1 MTLVK
6 KYQLP
11 LIIIYVYIISAVK
24 FFVDESIVNNLTH
37 MSMVLIMLVSLFF
50 SIGYIIQNQNKLK
63 FSKIFFALSI
73 FFYLLEV
80 ISVGINTQVYREVI
94 YVEVDFMLHFIRN
107 IMLACGVFFTL
118 MDYVES
124 WNKLRLIIDI
134 FVFGFF
140 VIYIAWFGF
149 INIYISSTK
158 YDEFQNIFAI
168 LYIATDAM
176 LVFFYILLYTHEK
189 NYFKRSSKKMEV
201 IAFIYILFSDLV
213 YFYALVKDI
222 YYPSVFFKLMPLAFL
237 LIAFSLEDEYT
248 EEIEQEEKME
258 KEEKEED
265 LANQEDKYMLII
277 LIGMGIVSFAI
288 NPDILKALLFSVMIA
303 FRIISEEYTL
313 NYEIS
318 EYLVSECVQK
328 NKDLKEKAL
337 YLAKISSDLENR
349 IIQRTKE
356 LENINRDLIEFS
368 SVDMATK
375 LHNRSS
381 FIRQLDKIIE
391 EDVSGFAVVFI
402 DIDRFKTI
410 NEWYGH
416 DAGDYILLQIARR
429 IKKNIGEKDITSR
442 LGGDEFGI
450 IISGFEDLIELTDIL
465 NSILSDIRKPF
476 ITKER
481 KIFITASIGASLYPE
496 HSKNRSML
504 MKYADISMYKS
515 KADGKDRYTLYD
527 LIMKKEEQRRLEIE
541 NILYESLAKNEFV
554 VVYRPQ
560 FEINSS
566 KIKAIEAFVRWD
578 SSVIGNIKES
588 EFLSIAEEN
597 GLVIELDKLILEES
611 LKRIK
616 YINEKYDTDMAVAV
630 NISPRHFMEPKF
642 VIRLEEKI
650 KKYKLN
656 PRWLEIEVTEEL
668 IMGNEE
674 IIISR
679 LNQIS
684 QTGVRVVLDKFGRGY
699 SSFIYLK
706 KLPIDKIK
714 IDPSFIQNIEFEENY
729 KIVKAITLMCN
740 YMGITSSTE
749 GVTTND
755 QIKIL
760 REIECDLA
768 QGEYYGESLTFEEI
782 EKQYF

>member
-11 LIIIYVYIISAVK
+11 LIIIYIFIITATTLFLDQSNAKV
-24 FFVDESIVNNLTH
+24 LTH
-37 MSMVLIMLVSLFF
+37 MNMILIMLVALSY
-50 SIGYIIQNQNKLK
+50 SIGYIIQNQNKLR

-80 ISVGINTQVYREVI
+80 ISIDLNPGVYRTVI
-94 YVEVDFMLHFIRN
+94 YVEIDFMLHFIRN
-107 IMLACGVFFTL
+107 IMFALGVFFTL
-118 MDYVES
+118 MDYVEK
-124 WNKLRLIIDI
+124 WNKLRLVIDI

-149 INIYISSTK
+149 INIYISRAR
-158 YDEFQNIFAI
+158 YDDFQNVFAT

-189 NYFKRSSKKMEV
+189 NYFKLYAKKME
-201 IAFIYILFSDLV
+201 ITAFIYILFSDLV
-213 YFYALVKDI
+213 YFYALVKNV
-222 YYPSVFFKLMPLAFL
+222 YYPSIFLKLTPLAFL
-237 LIAFSLEDEYT
+237 LIAFSLEEEYV
-248 EEIEQEEKME
+248 EKVRKSE
-258 KEEKEED
+258 SSGD
-265 LANQEDKYMLII
+265 ANDKYMMII
-277 LIGMGIVSFAI
+277 LMGMGIVSFAI
-288 NPDILKALLFSVMIA
+288 KPDVLRALLFLVMIS
-303 FRIISEEYTL
+303 FRIISEKYTQ

-318 EYLVSECVQK
+318 EYLVRECVQK
-328 NKDLKEKAL
+328 NKDLKEKAF
-337 YLAKISSDLENR
+337 YLGKMSSELENR

-356 LENINRDLIEFS
+356 LDNINRDLIEFS
-368 SVDMATK
+368 SIDMPTK
-375 LHNRSS
+375 LHNRNS
-381 FIRQLDKIIE
+381 FIRQLDKIVG
-391 EDVSGFAVVFI
+391 DGLGVFAVVFI
-402 DIDRFKTI
+402 DVDRFKTI

-416 DAGDYILLQIARR
+416 ETGDYVLSQVARR
-429 IKKNIGEKDITSR
+429 IKKNIREQDITSR
-442 LGGDEFGI
+442 LGGDEFGVI
-450 IISGFEDLIELTDIL
+450 IRGFEDRSELADIL
-465 NSILSDIRKPF
+465 NTILSDIRKPF

-481 KIFITASIGASLYPE
+481 KIFITASIGVSLYPE

-515 KADGKDRYTLYD
+515 KADGKDRYTVYD

-560 FEINSS
+560 FEINS
-566 KIKAIEAFVRWD
+566 KMIRVIEASVRWD
-578 SSVIGNIKES
+578 SNLIGSIKES

-616 YINEKYDTDMAVAV
+616 YINDNYETDMAVAV

-642 VIRLEEKI
+642 VTRLEEKI
-650 KKYKLN
+650 NNYKLD
-656 PRWLEIEVTEEL
+656 PSWLEIEVTEEL

-679 LNQIS
+679 LNEIARL
-684 QTGVRVVLDKFGRGY
+684 GVRLVLDKFGSGY
-699 SSFIYLK
+699 SSFMYLK

-714 IDPSFIQNIEFEENY
+714 IDSSFIRNIENEETY
-729 KIVKAITLMCN
+729 KIVKAITLMCS
-740 YMGITSSTE
+740 YMEITSCSE
-749 GVTTND
+749 GVTSSN

-760 REIECDLA
+760 KEIECDLA
-768 QGEYYGESLTFEEI
+768 QGEYYGESLTFEELESHI
-782 EKQYF
+782 FK